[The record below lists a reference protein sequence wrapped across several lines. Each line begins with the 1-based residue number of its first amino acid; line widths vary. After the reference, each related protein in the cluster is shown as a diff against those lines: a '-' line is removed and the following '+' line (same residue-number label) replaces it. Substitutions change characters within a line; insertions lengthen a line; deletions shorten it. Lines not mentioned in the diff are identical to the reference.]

1 MINITSYYVNP
12 NNRVLT
18 SNIKNIEIKDREAF
32 NLKTSGS
39 SLEKQNILGVTYEK
53 GKVINAK
60 NYTSK
65 GVLSGK
71 NSAKQVIEAMNQS
84 ADKGFE
90 FWVEGDTFYL
100 GNGMS
105 CSTKELQTA
114 LGKNSAKELSVT
126 DNKVVFDNN
135 SYYKFTDKNGKE
147 HSIASFAGAL
157 TAGVGT
163 WDKEAADYANF
174 WNCMARKDTTFI
186 SMEYSPDE
194 VRSRLGQV
202 GIAKGFFTISVGAK
216 ETTQYLSQGKKSVA
230 VYSREQYDERYYNHI
245 QSGNLTKGYNMG
257 TVFKIGGKEYA
268 VNGDGKVDVPYGVDI
283 WDVEYPAE

>member
-18 SNIKNIEIKDREAF
+18 SNIKNTEIKDREAF

-65 GVLSGK
+65 GILSGK

-114 LGKNSAKELSVT
+114 VKRM
-126 DNKVVFDNN
+126 
-135 SYYKFTDKNGKE
+135 
-147 HSIASFAGAL
+147 IP
-157 TAGVGT
+157 
-163 WDKEAADYANF
+163 
-174 WNCMARKDTTFI
+174 RKK
-186 SMEYSPDE
+186 MQ
-194 VRSRLGQV
+194 SRQ
-202 GIAKGFFTISVGAK
+202 
-216 ETTQYLSQGKKSVA
+216 
-230 VYSREQYDERYYNHI
+230 
-245 QSGNLTKGYNMG
+245 
-257 TVFKIGGKEYA
+257 
-268 VNGDGKVDVPYGVDI
+268 
-283 WDVEYPAE
+283 